1 MSDYERAAALIA
13 ESKDDA
19 DFAGPRPPELIQ
31 AAEEALGV
39 QFPPT
44 YRRFVE
50 YGAGN
55 IGSTEIYGVIDF
67 DFEASSIPDAVW
79 HNLILRREGLGHGLL
94 SFYAVGDGQEFCLD
108 TTRVASDGEMPVV
121 GVHFGGDH
129 RQEIATDFG
138 SAFLTLVQEELA

>member
-19 DFAGPRPPELIQ
+19 DFAGPRPAELIQ

-44 YRRFVE
+44 YRRFVSE

-67 DFEASSIPDAVW
+67 DFEASSIPMRSGTTSPCGAKVLAAAFSRSMRSVTDRSSVSTPHA
-79 HNLILRREGLGHGLL
+79 LRPMVR
-94 SFYAVGDGQEFCLD
+94 C
-108 TTRVASDGEMPVV
+108 R
-121 GVHFGGDH
+121 
-129 RQEIATDFG
+129 
-138 SAFLTLVQEELA
+138 

>member
-44 YRRFVE
+44 YRRFV
-50 YGAGN
+50 
-55 IGSTEIYGVIDF
+55 S
-67 DFEASSIPDAVW
+67 
-79 HNLILRREGLGHGLL
+79 
-94 SFYAVGDGQEFCLD
+94 
-108 TTRVASDGEMPVV
+108 EMA
-121 GVHFGGDH
+121 
-129 RQEIATDFG
+129 QAT
-138 SAFLTLVQEELA
+138 SARPRFTA